1 MMNEGIGQSESAT
14 NKESVEKR
22 FIASGKSTDT
32 TQQKK
37 RENKRAEMNREEQ
50 GVRTGCPLVVK
61 KTRAQDFPLHWGGDC
76 QLCRT
81 KARTKRKHIEDI
93 ALLVAPVMKMENNE
107 P

>member
-61 KTRAQDFPLHWGGDC
+61 KTRAQDFPLHWGELSVV
-76 QLCRT
+76 QNKSANKT
-81 KARTKRKHIEDI
+81 EAY
-93 ALLVAPVMKMENNE
+93 
-107 P
+107 